1 MARRLQYTRAMSK
14 RTKKL
19 ALKRE
24 TLRKLD
30 ESQLGQVAG
39 GWTLTQ
45 RCAGDRGQAG
55 VSGGCNTTDL
65 TQQQNYYQLDLAA
78 YNFNFNGG

>member
-1 MARRLQYTRAMSK
+1 MSK

-39 GWTLTQ
+39 GYTLTQ
-45 RCAGDRGQAG
+45 RCLGDRQQAG
-55 VSGGCNTTDL
+55 VSGGCNTTTDGANNI
-65 TQQQNYYQLDLAA
+65 Q
-78 YNFNFNGG
+78 YNVDYANFYFYGG

>member
-1 MARRLQYTRAMSK
+1 MSK

-45 RCAGDRGQAG
+45 RCAGDRQQAG
-55 VSGGCNTTDL
+55 VSGGCNTSDL
-65 TQQQNYYQLDLAA
+65 TKPDNQVVYQADYA
-78 YNFNFNGG
+78 NFYFNGG

>member
-1 MARRLQYTRAMSK
+1 MARRLQYAEAMSK

-30 ESQLGQVAG
+30 ESQLGAVAG
-39 GWTLTQ
+39 GYTLTQ
-45 RCAGDRGQAG
+45 RCAGDRQQAG
-55 VSGGCNTTDL
+55 VSGGCNTSDL
-65 TQQQNYYQLDLAA
+65 TKQD
-78 YNFNFNGG
+78 YNFQYDANVYYFNGG